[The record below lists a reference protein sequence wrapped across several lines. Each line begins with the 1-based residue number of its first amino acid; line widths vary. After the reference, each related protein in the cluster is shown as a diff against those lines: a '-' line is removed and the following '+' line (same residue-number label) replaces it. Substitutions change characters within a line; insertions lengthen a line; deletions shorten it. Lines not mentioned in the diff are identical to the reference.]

1 MTLVGGIAHD
11 VRTFATRLRLRVE
24 HIPDDAER
32 QRAVADIDDMI
43 RLLDDALLSTRAG
56 AGGLSQEMVELAAL
70 VAVEVHDRR
79 AQGAPVDLVIDERV
93 RNAVVLGDRLALR
106 RILANIIDNA
116 LAYGH
121 AAHVRTALKDGAVVV
136 SIDDEGAGIP
146 DDQRQ
151 AVLEPFLRL
160 EKSRNRATGGAGLGL
175 AVVRSL
181 VEAHGGT
188 IGITAAPGGGTRV
201 NVALPVFQPA

>member
-1 MTLVGGIAHD
+1 M
-11 VRTFATRLRLRVE
+11 
-24 HIPDDAER
+24 
-32 QRAVADIDDMI
+32 
-43 RLLDDALLSTRAG
+43 
-56 AGGLSQEMVELAAL
+56 
-70 VAVEVHDRR
+70 
-79 AQGAPVDLVIDERV
+79 
-93 RNAVVLGDRLALR
+93 LGDRLALR
-106 RILANIIDNA
+106 RILANA

-136 SIDDEGAGIP
+136 SIDDEGPGIP

-181 VEAHGGT
+181 IEAHGGT
-188 IGITAAPGGGTRV
+188 IGIAPASAGGTRV